1 MNNNRLQNFTSFF
14 PYFSALPLHPSL
26 PPTPPSPL
34 RFLFLPLSPSL
45 SFSLPLRGRHNSLGL
60 ERHLCRS
67 GSNKGKSPCAGALQL
82 QKRAGLFM
90 KVKYRWGEPR
100 SHLRFQPIVPSPDH
114 SEGRAVRISCQQ
126 LSKSRRSGLC
136 SGKPLPGETIA
147 GPGTLSLLCGQG
159 CLFLNLKYS
168 FPGS

>member
-1 MNNNRLQNFTSFF
+1 MSVNNNRLQNFTSFF

-34 RFLFLPLSPSL
+34 HFLFLPLSPSL

-82 QKRAGLFM
+82 QKRA
-90 KVKYRWGEPR
+90 VYE
-100 SHLRFQPIVPSPDH
+100 SEVPL
-114 SEGRAVRISCQQ
+114 GWA
-126 LSKSRRSGLC
+126 K
-136 SGKPLPGETIA
+136 KPLTIPANCPQSRPFRGKGCADLLPAAVQVQEERPLLGKAAARGDDCWA
-147 GPGTLSLLCGQG
+147 GHTFSSVWTRLP
-159 CLFLNLKYS
+159 
-168 FPGS
+168 FP